1 MCSRALAR
9 LSPRDCVNAFPFT
22 LLTLHNSIVNNTR
35 RALALAMASVG
46 QSLEDSGIDLSFDR
60 PLGDAPSS
68 SAPVPASGAF
78 DLTSSTLE
86 QYRFPWGKHKGKL
99 LSEVTPEYL
108 QWLTTECDA
117 YNQNQRMQ
125 GAVQSFLASSSQSSL
140 AHPGASG
147 VELPPISS
155 QDQATP
161 TPYTLTFGKYA
172 GERVDEVPS
181 YYVSW
186 LKNSCVAYRTNS
198 RLKDAV
204 DTALASM
211 PTPSRPTV
219 SPQLVRTPSQTF
231 ASSQPTSQT
240 PSGSQPTRRPLQP
253 ISGLHS
259 TQAVATSLELNATP
273 LQPFTPSQA
282 RDLPMASQENQD
294 PNEYVLRFGKH
305 AGKRLG
311 EVPPDYIAWLKKGD
325 YIKNNANLAA
335 AVEHFEPKL
344 EAVVI
349 PPESMEHLPR
359 AATDQDPLA
368 YVLNLGK
375 HAGKGLE
382 EVPPEY
388 VAWLKKGELI
398 KNNDMLAAA
407 VAAWDQTPRVY
418 RLCFGK
424 YEGYTLDEVPPTYL
438 NWLQDFDAP
447 VGHEDLKQALEEHK
461 EANSALQVS
470 RVIGNDKTRKKK
482 TFDLPP
488 ETTTDFRRYYYN
500 GDPKGGQMWI
510 GCQDCVRYF
519 GADAKAMVAAGLRPH
534 YKNQRFWLHQVFAYA
549 KHFGTTKHE
558 TPTKALNKFK
568 AENYHGSDYVGAPS
582 KGRNASTVS
591 RRRR

>member
-1 MCSRALAR
+1 
-9 LSPRDCVNAFPFT
+9 
-22 LLTLHNSIVNNTR
+22 
-35 RALALAMASVG
+35 MASVG
-46 QSLEDSGIDLSFDR
+46 DSLDDSGIDLSFGK

-68 SAPVPASGAF
+68 SAPVPASGAYNF
-78 DLTSSTLE
+78 TSSTPE
-86 QYRFPWGKHKGKL
+86 QYRFPWGKHKGEL
-99 LSEVTPEYL
+99 LSELTPEYL

-117 YNQNQRMQ
+117 YNQNQRLQ

-140 AHPGASG
+140 ATPVQYTPVSRTIWPSSQPATLNLQSG
-147 VELPPISS
+147 VELPPIAS
-155 QDQATP
+155 QNQATP
-161 TPYTLTFGKYA
+161 TPYMLTFGKYA
-172 GERVDEVPS
+172 GKRVDEVPS

-186 LKNSCVAYRTNS
+186 LKNSCLAYRTNS
-198 RLKDAV
+198 RLRNAV

-211 PTPSRPTV
+211 PTPSRMTV
-219 SPQLVRTPSQTF
+219 SSQLVRTPSQTF
-231 ASSQPTSQT
+231 ASSQHTSET
-240 PSGSQPTRRPLQP
+240 PSGSQATRRPLQP
-253 ISGLHS
+253 ISGS
-259 TQAVATSLELNATP
+259 QPTQSVATSSELNPTP
-273 LQPFTPSQA
+273 LQSFTPSQTA
-282 RDLPMASQENQD
+282 GLPMASQENQD
-294 PNEYVLRFGKH
+294 PNEYVLNFGKH

-335 AVEHFEPKL
+335 AVEHFGLKS
-344 EAVVI
+344 EAAVI
-349 PPESMEHLPR
+349 SPEAMEHLPL

-368 YVLNLGK
+368 YVLNFGK

-438 NWLQDFDAP
+438 NCLQDFDAP

-470 RVIGNDKTRKKK
+470 RVIGSDKTRKKK
-482 TFDLPP
+482 AFDLPS

-500 GDPKGGQMWI
+500 GDSEGGQMWI

-519 GADAKAMVAAGLRPH
+519 GPDAKAMVAAGLRPH

-568 AENYHGSDYVGAPS
+568 AKNYHGSDYVGAPIEF
-582 KGRNASTVS
+582 STWRCVAATQAFA
-591 RRRR
+591 RDYEVQQFGQLARIK

>member
-1 MCSRALAR
+1 MPKLEIA
-9 LSPRDCVNAFPFT
+9 
-22 LLTLHNSIVNNTR
+22 TR
-35 RALALAMASVG
+35 CPSVPV
-46 QSLEDSGIDLSFDR
+46 LETVEGL
-60 PLGDAPSS
+60 
-68 SAPVPASGAF
+68 V
-78 DLTSSTLE
+78 
-86 QYRFPWGKHKGKL
+86 QYHFPWGKHKGKL
-99 LSEVTPEYL
+99 LSELTPEYL

-125 GAVQSFLASSSQSSL
+125 GAIQSFLASSSQSSL
-140 AHPGASG
+140 ATPAQYTPVSRTIWPSSQPARLDLQSG

-172 GERVDEVPS
+172 GKRVDEVPS

-198 RLKDAV
+198 RLKDAI

-219 SPQLVRTPSQTF
+219 SSQLVRTPSQTF
-231 ASSQPTSQT
+231 ASSQHTSETPSDSQT
-240 PSGSQPTRRPLQP
+240 TRRPLQP

-259 TQAVATSLELNATP
+259 TQAVATSFCFELNATP

-349 PPESMEHLPR
+349 PPESMEHLPW

-368 YVLNLGK
+368 YVLNFGK

-424 YEGYTLDEVPPTYL
+424 YEGYTLDE
-438 NWLQDFDAP
+438 DFDAP
-447 VGHEDLKQALEEHK
+447 VGHEDLKQASEEHK

-482 TFDLPP
+482 AFDLPP
-488 ETTTDFRRYYYN
+488 GTTTDFRRYYYN

-534 YKNQRFWLHQVFAYA
+534 YKNQRF
-549 KHFGTTKHE
+549 
-558 TPTKALNKFK
+558 
-568 AENYHGSDYVGAPS
+568 
-582 KGRNASTVS
+582 
-591 RRRR
+591 

>member
-1 MCSRALAR
+1 
-9 LSPRDCVNAFPFT
+9 
-22 LLTLHNSIVNNTR
+22 
-35 RALALAMASVG
+35 MAAVG
-46 QSLEDSGIDLSFDR
+46 DSMDDSAIDLAFDKWF
-60 PLGDAPSS
+60 GDRPSS

-78 DLTSSTLE
+78 DFTSSTPE

-99 LSEVTPEYL
+99 LSELTPEYL

-140 AHPGASG
+140 ATPAQYTPVSRTIRPSSQPARLDLQSG

-172 GERVDEVPS
+172 GKRVDEVPS
-181 YYVSW
+181 YY
-186 LKNSCVAYRTNS
+186 
-198 RLKDAV
+198 
-204 DTALASM
+204 
-211 PTPSRPTV
+211 
-219 SPQLVRTPSQTF
+219 TF
-231 ASSQPTSQT
+231 ASSQHTSET
-240 PSGSQPTRRPLQP
+240 PSGSQATRMHLQP
-253 ISGLHS
+253 ISGLQP
-259 TQAVATSLELNATP
+259 TQSVATSSELNPTP
-273 LQPFTPSQA
+273 LHTFTPSHVA
-282 RDLPMASQENQD
+282 GLPMPSQENQD

-335 AVEHFEPKL
+335 AVEHFEPRS

-349 PPESMEHLPR
+349 SPEAMEHMPL
-359 AATDQDPLA
+359 AATAQE
-368 YVLNLGK
+368 YVLNFGK

-398 KNNDMLAAA
+398 KNNDLLAAA

-461 EANSALQVS
+461 EADSALQVS
-470 RVIGNDKTRKKK
+470 RVIGSDKTRKKK
-482 TFDLPP
+482 AFDLPS

-568 AENYHGSDYVGAPS
+568 AKNYHGSDYVGAPS